1 MRFAL
6 IILICIQALP
16 VKAQTLGG
24 SATYNFLK
32 LPPSAVLSAMGGVNA
47 SYMLDDVGLAGNN
60 PALLHQGLH
69 SQAGLSFNNYFAG
82 VKAYNLAGAYHHDH
96 LNTTLGGSVFFI
108 DYGHIPQTDAAGNTA
123 GEFRPKEYMVQFSGG
138 RKYGEKWNYGVS
150 GKFIHSNYGQYRSS
164 GLAFDVGLLFSDTAR
179 HISFGLLAR
188 NMGAQLSAYSGQRED
203 LPFDLQIGLT
213 KKLSKAPIGFSI
225 TAHQIHQFDLVYAD
239 TLFNSE
245 NNFSSNKSTFN
256 KLFNHFVFA
265 THIYL
270 GSNLQLAVGYNRL
283 RREELNLGSAG
294 NGLNGFSG
302 GINARFRKVH
312 IQYARAYFQR
322 SYAYNQLGINLL
334 LNELAAEGRL

>member
-1 MRFAL
+1 MRLVL
-6 IILICIQALP
+6 IIFLSVQALLSR
-16 VKAQTLGG
+16 AQTLGG

-32 LPPSAVLSAMGGVNA
+32 LPPSAVLSSLGGVNT
-47 SYMLDDVGLAGNN
+47 SFVTDDAGLAANN
-60 PALLHQGLH
+60 PALLNQRLH
-69 SQAGLSFNNYFAG
+69 SQLGLSFNNYFAG
-82 VKAYNLAGAYHHDH
+82 VKAYHLTGAYHHDN

-108 DYGHIPQTDAAGNTA
+108 DYGNIPQTDAAGNIEGA
-123 GEFRPKEYMVQFSGG
+123 LRPKEYVVQFSGG
-138 RKYGEKWNYGVS
+138 RRYGDKWHYGVN

-164 GLAFDVGLLFSDTAR
+164 GLVFDVGILFADSAR
-179 HISFGLLAR
+179 QISFGLLAR
-188 NMGAQLSAYSGQRED
+188 NMGAQLSTYNGQKED
-203 LPFDLQIGLT
+203 LPFDLQIGAT
-213 KKLSKAPIGFSI
+213 KKLSKAPLGFSI
-225 TAHQIHQFDLVYAD
+225 TAHQIHQFDLVYED

-245 NNFSSNKSTFN
+245 NNFPSNNSTFK

-270 GSNLQLAVGYNRL
+270 GSHLQLALGYNRL

-302 GINARFRKVH
+302 GINARFRKMH

-334 LNELAAEGRL
+334 LNQWVGDSKL